1 MTDSTTPADKPQTRL
16 PTLPPCG
23 QITPAIAAGFFRHL
37 TDAGVILLEHR
48 PNPAAWAAYMAEFTK
63 GDLWQLAQ
71 QAKREGTL
79 PTLSVCLVRMQTARG
94 ADSPSGCHSRHPSTT
109 TGIET
114 VTEASASPNE
124 AETLRPTSP
133 SSSLKPEGEQADRH
147 WQDD

>member
-1 MTDSTTPADKPQTRL
+1 VTDSATPAEKPQARL

-71 QAKREGTL
+71 QAKRDGNL
-79 PTLSVCLVRMQTARG
+79 PTLSVCLARMQAAR
-94 ADSPSGCHSRHPSTT
+94 APEPATPSGCHSRQASTI
-109 TGIET
+109 TGT
-114 VTEASASPNE
+114 ATATAASASPNE
-124 AETLRPTSP
+124 GETLRPTSP
-133 SSSLKPEGEQADRH
+133 SSSRKPEAEPADRP
-147 WQDD
+147 